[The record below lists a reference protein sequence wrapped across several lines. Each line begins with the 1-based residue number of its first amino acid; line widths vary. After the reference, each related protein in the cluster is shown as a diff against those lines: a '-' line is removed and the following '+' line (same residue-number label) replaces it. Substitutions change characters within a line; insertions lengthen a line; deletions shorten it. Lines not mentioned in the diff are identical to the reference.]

1 MFVLLCCD
9 KDGELKEMKTI
20 AELVVI
26 EHKLLA
32 NASKGKVEN
41 WDKNILG
48 KVAKKFIYANE
59 YLTNTIKNR
68 QELDVWEMF
77 LNIKSNKIGK
87 YVFFTLEII
96 AIILF
101 FSTKFDSDSNVI
113 IECENSFLKK

>member
-41 WDKNILG
+41 
-48 KVAKKFIYANE
+48 
-59 YLTNTIKNR
+59 
-68 QELDVWEMF
+68 
-77 LNIKSNKIGK
+77 
-87 YVFFTLEII
+87 
-96 AIILF
+96 
-101 FSTKFDSDSNVI
+101 
-113 IECENSFLKK
+113 